1 MKKIR
6 FAKRTGIAFI
16 LIMILCTQS
25 VFGVLAQAKV
35 LYGNDKEGVINNGE
49 KFILS
54 VNLPIE
60 HMEYEYSFKE
70 QYEDRELVVQ
80 EFSEQNK
87 YETILEGIGV
97 HKFLVEV
104 RDKTTQDIVEIGENT
119 YEVLVQEVET
129 ESEKRGELKNEEVID
144 PSKSESVSEEMVEG
158 SKEINV
164 ENSMPLIGNTPKNN
178 SKLMGKTKVSE
189 AKVTNLGL
197 QVTSNK
203 SVSEKAGTEITLK
216 AQATGGDGSYE
227 YRYTETYN
235 GKVTTVRGYSTEP
248 SYTFKAKG
256 VGVHKYTVAVRD
268 ASGGGTSVNYTQ
280 TVLAGEAISLQV
292 TSNKGASEKAGTE
305 ITLKAQA
312 TGGDGSY
319 EYRYTETYN
328 GKVTTVRGY
337 STEPSYTFKA
347 EGVGIHKYTIAV
359 KDSSGGSNS
368 VVYTQTVTIE
378 SGKELTGTLKANI
391 NGTVTSGEEIE
402 LVAKGQGGYGN
413 YEYRFTETYNG
424 VSKTVQA
431 YSEKNTYKFMV
442 TGMGT
447 HKFTVAI
454 KDKQNQVTSSAC
466 SIFVQ
471 NYLPSENIGIDVS
484 TYQGKVD
491 WSRVKQA
498 GIQFAML
505 RVVSGKM
512 NNMIPDGQFYNNI
525 RGAKLNGIKVG
536 VYRYGYAT
544 TVEEARQEANK
555 VIQTI
560 KASGY
565 KLDCP
570 VAYDLEGIEQGALS
584 KSELTAI
591 INEFKKVIESN
602 GYQFMIYAN
611 LYWLQSK
618 IEMHKFSQDDVWI
631 ARYRDNTPNLGHG
644 YNGPGN
650 VTMWQYTSEGNVP
663 GISGAVDMNKGYYV
677 Y

>member
-248 SYTFKAKG
+248 SYTFKA
-256 VGVHKYTVAVRD
+256 
-268 ASGGGTSVNYTQ
+268 
-280 TVLAGEAISLQV
+280 
-292 TSNKGASEKAGTE
+292 
-305 ITLKAQA
+305 
-312 TGGDGSY
+312 
-319 EYRYTETYN
+319 
-328 GKVTTVRGY
+328 
-337 STEPSYTFKA
+337 

-391 NGTVTSGEEIE
+391 TGTVTSGEEIE

-491 WSRVKQA
+491 WLRVKQA

>member
-491 WSRVKQA
+491 WLRVKQA

>member
-248 SYTFKAKG
+248 SYTFKA
-256 VGVHKYTVAVRD
+256 
-268 ASGGGTSVNYTQ
+268 
-280 TVLAGEAISLQV
+280 
-292 TSNKGASEKAGTE
+292 
-305 ITLKAQA
+305 
-312 TGGDGSY
+312 
-319 EYRYTETYN
+319 
-328 GKVTTVRGY
+328 
-337 STEPSYTFKA
+337 

-491 WSRVKQA
+491 WLRVKQA